1 MRNQSRVNL
10 LYFNSYKKVIRKGW
24 YCENFNFNGEKYC
37 ILGFIF
43 KIKYFLIYNYL
54 NVMNWEKILK
64 FYLLMVLIL
73 KSFIY

>member
-1 MRNQSRVNL
+1 MRNQSRVNSL
-10 LYFNSYKKVIRKGW
+10 HSNSYKKVTRKGW
-24 YCENFNFNGEKYC
+24 YCENSNPNGKKYC

-43 KIKYFLIYNYL
+43 KIKHFLIYNHS

-64 FYLLMVLIL
+64 FYPLMVPIL